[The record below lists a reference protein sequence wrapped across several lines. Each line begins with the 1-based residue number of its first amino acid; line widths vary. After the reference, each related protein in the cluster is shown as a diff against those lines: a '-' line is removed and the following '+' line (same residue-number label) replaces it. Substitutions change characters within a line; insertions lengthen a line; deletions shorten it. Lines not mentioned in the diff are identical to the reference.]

1 MEIPLQIFKHNLDF
15 WQKFKNR
22 ISILNQATLSI
33 PWPIWKKFWYNNCN
47 LCFWLCVCVLKKK
60 LFVVH
65 VSLGNV
71 ILILRFN
78 IVQHLGINCTFFVAW
93 QDFFFLFLDFSITN
107 FFDQSEKRVR
117 KAWTNQ
123 NSPQRRHEG
132 TASTIRTGL
141 FKSNP
146 QTVGRL
152 EKCLLHKLCNRD

>member
-93 QDFFFLFLDFSITN
+93 QDFFSCFWIFLSQTFS
-107 FFDQSEKRVR
+107 
-117 KAWTNQ
+117 TNQ
-123 NSPQRRHEG
+123 KREWERREP
-132 TASTIRTGL
+132 IRTRHNVDMKAL
-141 FKSNP
+141 
-146 QTVGRL
+146 R
-152 EKCLLHKLCNRD
+152 RR